1 MSSEESIGMTERFIV
16 RTNHEVPDVNILSD
30 DARATQTQ
38 MKAEDSK
45 KERRTRYKAVA
56 LMTATSAFLYADQN
70 LLAPNLSQ
78 AALEFGFDE
87 QEKDVKL
94 GGWLQLAFFVVGSP
108 ASLIIGWMCDR
119 TDRRVRLFFFDRVDW
134 GRAVFGY
141 VLGEDVLAVVRV
153 TGNDWHSRRW
163 MLAFVVFVMRRF
175 VQS

>member
-1 MSSEESIGMTERFIV
+1 MRESFAGMSSEESIGMTERFIV

-119 TDRRVRLFFFDRVDW
+119 TDRRVRLFFLT
-134 GRAVFGY
+134 A
-141 VLGEDVLAVVRV
+141 LIGEGPCLATYWVKTYWQLFALR
-153 TGNDWHSRRW
+153 
-163 MLAFVVFVMRRF
+163 
-175 VQS
+175 